1 MARNTVTSGDKTYNL
16 WIRVDTKKPFPDK
29 ILTAVQ
35 KVARSKSGKRHIKK
49 ISEKRLICS
58 PALYEKLQS
67 QIDVLNSCEV
77 SLFIDAGN
85 GKTKALIKDAKN
97 YGVVKDD
104 YDKLLRYIYN

>member
-1 MARNTVTSGDKTYNL
+1 MVRNTVTSGDKTYNL

-29 ILTAVQ
+29 ILTTVQ
-35 KVARSKSGKRHIKK
+35 KVARSESGKRHVKK
-49 ISEKRLICS
+49 ISETRLICS

>member
-1 MARNTVTSGDKTYNL
+1 MVRNTVTCGDKTFNL
-16 WIRVDTKKPFPDK
+16 WIRVDTKKAFPDK
-29 ILTAVQ
+29 ILNMVQ
-35 KVARSKSGKRHIKK
+35 KVARSKTGKRHVKK
-49 ISEKRLICS
+49 LSPTRIICS
-58 PALYEKLQS
+58 PALYEKIQS
-67 QIDVLNSCEV
+67 RVDILNSCEV

>member
-1 MARNTVTSGDKTYNL
+1 MVRNTVTSGDKTYNL

-29 ILTAVQ
+29 ILTTVQ
-35 KVARSKSGKRHIKK
+35 KVARSKSGKRHVKK
-49 ISEKRLICS
+49 ISEIRLICS

>member
-1 MARNTVTSGDKTYNL
+1 MVRNTVTSGDKTYSL

-29 ILTAVQ
+29 ILTTVQ
-35 KVARSKSGKRHIKK
+35 KVARSKSGKRHVKK
-49 ISEKRLICS
+49 ISEARLICS

-77 SLFIDAGN
+77 SLFVDAGK

-104 YDKLLRYIYN
+104 YDKLLRCIYN